1 MQEVT
6 LADGEAVRIGSL
18 IQLTMVGAEEGK
30 TTLAVD
36 APEGIEIAKDDLGSH
51 HTVRPANKTASASS
65 SDSQSA
71 AAFADEAWKRAAAA
85 GFGVAYASIMGTA
98 PEDRTPTWSEF
109 VGQQIASAVLG
120 Q

>member
-1 MQEVT
+1 MQQVT

-18 IQLTMVGAEEGK
+18 IQLTMVGAEGGK
-30 TTLAVD
+30 TTLAVN
-36 APEGIEIAKDDLGSH
+36 APEGIEIAKDDPASH
-51 HTVRPANKTASASS
+51 REVRPADKTAAAG
-65 SDSQSA
+65 SDAPSA

-120 Q
+120 H